1 MDIFCK
7 ILNGEIP
14 SNKLYEDDLV
24 MVIMDVN
31 PRSNGH
37 CLVIP
42 KKHFD
47 DIYDV
52 DTDTLVHMWDVARD
66 INKKIE
72 EKLHSNG
79 ATFEFNYGIAQEVKH
94 IHLHI
99 IPRYKYEDIVD
110 ANEIYNVLMKK

>member
-14 SNKLYEDDLV
+14 SNKLYEDDFV

-37 CLVIP
+37 CLVIA
-42 KKHFD
+42 KKHYD

-52 DTDTLVHMWDVARD
+52 DNDTLVHMWDVARD
-66 INKKIE
+66 INKMIE
-72 EKLHSNG
+72 ENYIVMGLLLNLIMVLLKKLNI
-79 ATFEFNYGIAQEVKH
+79 FIYILF
-94 IHLHI
+94 L
-99 IPRYKYEDIVD
+99 DI
-110 ANEIYNVLMKK
+110 NMKIL